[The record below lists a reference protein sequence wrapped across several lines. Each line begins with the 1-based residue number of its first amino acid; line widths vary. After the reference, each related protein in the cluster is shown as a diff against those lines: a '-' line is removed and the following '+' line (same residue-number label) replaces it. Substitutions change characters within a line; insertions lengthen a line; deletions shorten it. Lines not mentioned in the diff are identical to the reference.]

1 MSIHNSDNL
10 DETAQLI
17 RSQFDKYDLSKDM
30 EKEIQEQVKELIDS
44 SPLDSPLLA
53 VRSSGI
59 AEDLDSASF
68 AGMNDTILNISP
80 NIESVCKAIKECW
93 KSLFSKR
100 SIDYRVKHGFSAFD
114 TSIAVIVQ
122 IMIPAEK
129 AGVVFTAD
137 TQTGSRCHLSV
148 DGVQGMGEAL
158 VSGMVNTDH
167 WIIRKPYGK
176 HSWYIEE
183 EYIGHQEFKLVSNY
197 PKEGTSRINLSE
209 EESSSACFS
218 KEEVGD

>member
-10 DETAQLI
+10 DETVELI

-30 EKEIQEQVKELIDS
+30 EKEIEEQLKELIDS
-44 SPLDSPLLA
+44 SPLDSPVLA

-59 AEDLDSASF
+59 AEDLDNASF

-80 NIESVCKAIKECW
+80 NIESVCNAIKECW

-137 TQTGSRCHLSV
+137 RFSLS
-148 DGVQGMGEAL
+148 
-158 VSGMVNTDH
+158 
-167 WIIRKPYGK
+167 
-176 HSWYIEE
+176 
-183 EYIGHQEFKLVSNY
+183 FK
-197 PKEGTSRINLSE
+197 
-209 EESSSACFS
+209 C
-218 KEEVGD
+218 

>member
-1 MSIHNSDNL
+1 M
-10 DETAQLI
+10 
-17 RSQFDKYDLSKDM
+17 
-30 EKEIQEQVKELIDS
+30 
-44 SPLDSPLLA
+44 
-53 VRSSGI
+53 
-59 AEDLDSASF
+59 
-68 AGMNDTILNISP
+68 
-80 NIESVCKAIKECW
+80 
-93 KSLFSKR
+93 FSER
-100 SIDYRVKHGFSAFD
+100 SIDYRVKHGFSPFD

-129 AGVVFTAD
+129 AGVAFTAD
-137 TQTGSRCHLSV
+137 TQTGSRCHLSL
-148 DGVQGMGEAL
+148 DGVQGLGEAL

-183 EYIGHQEFKLVSNY
+183 DYIGHQEFKLVSNY